1 MIFYDKWFK
10 EDLLNENKNGGYKTL
25 FDEETGRYFL
35 FKKEKPLNYVVI
47 KSWNLEIDV
56 KKSIKSELA
65 IFILKNK
72 FRLELKEDK
81 NE

>member
-10 EDLLNENKNGGYKTL
+10 EDLLNEDKNGGYKTL

-47 KSWNLEIDV
+47 KSWNI
-56 KKSIKSELA
+56 
-65 IFILKNK
+65 
-72 FRLELKEDK
+72 
-81 NE
+81 